1 MKPPAGHGAGLSGV
15 MVRFWMRVSV
25 SYSFWR
31 RRMWEKS
38 ITGLSTLSVI
48 RNSASLCRVGPFVF
62 GGDCTPIHLYVP
74 SSHPRIY
81 RVALSSS
88 SPRARAAYRTTFGV
102 NVGRACQ
109 LRDAIV
115 FSCGATPRALPWS
128 CAGFECSIVALLHHP
143 HPW

>member
-1 MKPPAGHGAGLSGV
+1 
-15 MVRFWMRVSV
+15 
-25 SYSFWR
+25 
-31 RRMWEKS
+31 MWEKS

-74 SSHPRIY
+74 
-81 RVALSSS
+81 SS

-128 CAGFECSIVALLHHP
+128 CAGFECSIVALLHRP